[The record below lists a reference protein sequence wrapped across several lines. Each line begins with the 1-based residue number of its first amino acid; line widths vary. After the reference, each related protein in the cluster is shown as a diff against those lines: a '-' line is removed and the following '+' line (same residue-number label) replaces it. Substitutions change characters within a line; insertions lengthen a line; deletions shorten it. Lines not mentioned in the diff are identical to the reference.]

1 MSHGIKLFP
10 TAPNYRFT
18 AGNQG
23 WTAETGAS
31 IYANA
36 NSILA
41 QNALHILSSGET
53 VGAVSPVVTLVG
65 SQTPVRAEVL
75 YKTVSTS
82 QSLNLSI
89 LNQAGTVIAS
99 TVFATSAY
107 STTYNDYRRAV
118 LDVTARTGVTGVQ
131 CRVCRGNATAGEI
144 TITECAFNENVI
156 LLDPDTIHRGP
167 SATRSEQVTLSG
179 RRIVDVLHRQYV
191 FSYGWEVMDAV
202 TYNRLQS
209 HFYRNESLWM
219 NDGDVPDNIELHGV
233 YSKGKIDG
241 SNIRSQ
247 VAGGDMW
254 VQTIIDSLLP
264 NDTGF
269 GSAVTSWADG
279 AITNLATTNGA
290 SFTTT
295 LSSCYTYAKFNI
307 PTFGGSL
314 GMFDHAQTLSVDV
327 LTEVKSTA
335 LGRYGFDVWVRDV
348 TQGLWRKVRSVVR
361 TGQMNVVL
369 DMRSTDML
377 SAFTDSATSTLPIQ
391 MLFRTRATNKSPGAT
406 LTFKNFQFL
415 GNAGFDW
422 RNTQGATM
430 GAFGTHTIELADKP
444 KSITWAQL
452 DSRDAYTV
460 RDVTTLTA
468 ETDYKMT
475 ETGVALALPSPNA
488 TKQQLDGANL
498 LIRYTRDFQVVIDSL
513 PDQFYQTGDLTAHT
527 RRASMELHTIRASR
541 EDELS
546 G

>member
-10 TAPNYRFT
+10 TTPNYRFT
-18 AGNQG
+18 ASNQG
-23 WTAETGAS
+23 WTAESGAS

-41 QNALHILSSGET
+41 QNVLHILSSGQT
-53 VGAVSPVVTLVG
+53 IGAVSPLLTLVG
-65 SQTPVRAEVL
+65 SETPVRAEAL

-89 LNQAGTVIAS
+89 LDQAGTVIAS
-99 TVFATSAY
+99 TVFVTSAY

-118 LDVTARTGVTGVQ
+118 LDVTAASGVTGVQ
-131 CRVCRGNATAGEI
+131 CRICRGNATAGEI
-144 TITECAFNENVI
+144 VITECSFNENVI
-156 LLDPDTIHRGP
+156 LLDPDTIQRTP
-167 SATRSEQVTLSG
+167 SVARSEQVTLSG
-179 RRIVDVLHRQYV
+179 RRIVDALHRHYT
-191 FSYGWEVMDAV
+191 FNYAWEVMDAA

-219 NDGDVPDNIELHGV
+219 HDGDVPDNIELHGV

-241 SNIRSQ
+241 TNVRSQ
-247 VAGGDMW
+247 VAGGFMW

-269 GSAVTSWADG
+269 GSNVTSWADG

-295 LSSCYTYAKFNI
+295 LNSAYTYAKFNI
-307 PTFGGSL
+307 PTFGSSL

-335 LGRYGFDVWVRDV
+335 PGPYGFDVWVRDV

-361 TGQMNVVL
+361 TGQTNVVL
-369 DMRSTDML
+369 DLRSTDML
-377 SAFTDSATSTLPIQ
+377 SAFTDASSSALPIQ
-391 MLFRTRATNKSPGAT
+391 MLFRARATNKPPGAT

-422 RNTQGATM
+422 RNTNAGTM
-430 GAFGTHTIELADKP
+430 GPYGAHTIELADKP
-444 KSITWAQL
+444 KSITYAQL
-452 DSRDAYTV
+452 DSRAAYTV

-475 ETGVALALPSPNA
+475 EAGVALALPSTNA
-488 TKQQLDGANL
+488 TKQQLDGASL
-498 LIRYTRDFQVVIDSL
+498 LVRYTRDFQVVIDSL
-513 PDQFYQTGDLTAHT
+513 PDQFYRTGDLTAHT
-527 RRASMELHTIRASR
+527 RRASMQLHTVRASR
-541 EDELS
+541 EDELNL
-546 G
+546 